1 MNKKI
6 TIVAVFAVSIMAIGG
21 YMLSMNR
28 DADNSSVMNDSS
40 LPIELVSSDHKG
52 EAERLALYKKNVEY
66 VKGLLDKASINYGT
80 QELGNEGTCFVFSVE
95 QYDSITCILLVT
107 AETAECNAYH
117 PVEDLKHISEL
128 AEFVVR
134 ANMTAAYGGL
144 ELDYDTGRVGYNF
157 CIPVSSLRA
166 DEKEL
171 LNSLLYLPVARMHQ
185 YMPLVNAIR
194 AGSKTPKEAAES
206 VE

>member
-1 MNKKI
+1 
-6 TIVAVFAVSIMAIGG
+6 
-21 YMLSMNR
+21 MLSMNR
-28 DADNSSVMNDSS
+28 DADNGSEMNDFSP
-40 LPIELVSSDHKG
+40 PIELAPTDHKD
-52 EAERLALYKKNVEY
+52 ESKRLASYKKNVEY

-80 QELGNEGTCFVFSVE
+80 QELGDEGTCFVFSVE
-95 QYDSITCILLVT
+95 RYDSITCILLVT

-128 AEFVVR
+128 AEFVARV
-134 ANMTAAYGGL
+134 NMSVAYGGL
-144 ELDYDTGRVGYNF
+144 ELDCDTGRVGYNF

-185 YMPLVNAIR
+185 CMPLVNAIR
-194 AGSKTPKEAAES
+194 EGSKTPKEAAES